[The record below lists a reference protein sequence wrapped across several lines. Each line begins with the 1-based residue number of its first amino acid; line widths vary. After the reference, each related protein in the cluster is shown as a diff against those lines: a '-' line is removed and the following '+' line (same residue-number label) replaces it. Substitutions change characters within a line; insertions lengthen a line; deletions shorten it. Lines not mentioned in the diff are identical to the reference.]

1 MAFDGPNTATNLSE
15 KIRLTRESLGVG
27 RTEFANLL
35 GMNAVGERTVRGW
48 ETGEHIPTKK
58 KLANIA
64 MLVEKIEQ
72 QKQYKVD
79 SEEIEVVRVNQKGGD
94 YLFLNLVEM
103 NFLIPI

>member
-58 KLANIA
+58 KLEDISLPSNVSALKA
-64 MLVEKIEQ
+64 SVPT
-72 QKQYKVD
+72 
-79 SEEIEVVRVNQKGGD
+79 RRRTT
-94 YLFLNLVEM
+94 
-103 NFLIPI
+103 